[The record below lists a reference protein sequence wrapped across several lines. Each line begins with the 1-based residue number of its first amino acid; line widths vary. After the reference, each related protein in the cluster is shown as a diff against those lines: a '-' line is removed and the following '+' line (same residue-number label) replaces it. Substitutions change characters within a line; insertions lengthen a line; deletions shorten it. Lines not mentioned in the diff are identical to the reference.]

1 MDKQEIHIVGTIQT
15 NNNSI
20 QQTNIIKQNVNVS
33 TNDKPLITSRGSMTS
48 RQANENEQ
56 KKDEIKTEILENPI
70 TMYVT
75 AKNGINVRDSFSIES
90 NIVKTLPYTTQ
101 VIITEKYQNWVKTG
115 ENQWIVDTYLS
126 KTKPVVEKIVDSKK
140 ETQSTTKQSTN
151 SNSTETGYTAFTAT
165 GYCKCS
171 KCCGKSTGRTASGAT
186 AQAGVTV
193 AMPSRYS
200 FGTKIEIKGM
210 GTYIVQDRGGAI
222 QGNKI
227 DIFFN
232 SHQEALNF
240 GRRTVYLKIL

>member
-1 MDKQEIHIVGTIQT
+1 MDKQEIHSVGTIQID
-15 NNNSI
+15 NNI
-20 QQTNIIKQNVNVS
+20 QQTNNIIRDNYNIS
-33 TNDKPLITSRGSMTS
+33 TNDKREVTSRGSMVS
-48 RQANENEQ
+48 RQANESTKNETS
-56 KKDEIKTEILENPI
+56 EIKTEILEQPK

-75 AKNGINVRDSFSIES
+75 AKSGLNVRESFSIDS
-90 NIVKTLPYTTQ
+90 KVVKTLPYATQ
-101 VIITEKYQNWVKTG
+101 VIITEKYQNWVKIG

-126 KTKPVVEKIVDSKK
+126 ETKPKIEKEVVTQTKTQTNNKTTSDS
-140 ETQSTTKQSTN
+140 STN
-151 SNSTETGYTAFTAT
+151 GYIAFSAT

-193 AMPSRYS
+193 AMPSKYA
-200 FGTKIEIKGM
+200 FGTKVEIKGM

-222 QGNKI
+222 QGNRI

-240 GRRTVYLKIL
+240 GRRTVYLKML